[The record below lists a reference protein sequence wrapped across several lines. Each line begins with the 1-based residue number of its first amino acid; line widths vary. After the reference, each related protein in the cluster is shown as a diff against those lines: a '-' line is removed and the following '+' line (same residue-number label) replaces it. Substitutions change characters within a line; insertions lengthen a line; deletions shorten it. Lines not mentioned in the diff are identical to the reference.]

1 VGSLHYDYNKDEEEK
16 QNKILALRLSFSLLL
31 FFRLDGFK
39 SVVVS
44 FAPLSWILTAFWKM
58 AMRRRVG
65 CMLLPSLSLSL
76 EEWWDRRIRVH
87 GLYLF

>member
-44 FAPLSWILTAFWKM
+44 FAPLSWILF
-58 AMRRRVG
+58 
-65 CMLLPSLSLSL
+65 
-76 EEWWDRRIRVH
+76 
-87 GLYLF
+87 